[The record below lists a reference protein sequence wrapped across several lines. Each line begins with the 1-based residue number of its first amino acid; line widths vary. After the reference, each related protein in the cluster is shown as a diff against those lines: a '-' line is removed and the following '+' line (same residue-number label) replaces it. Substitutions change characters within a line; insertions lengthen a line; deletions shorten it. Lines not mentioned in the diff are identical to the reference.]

1 MSLPLRDALRA
12 PFDSARWRELLG
24 EIFASVEFDRHPVAH
39 PVPTDR
45 IRACREFGRVK
56 LADGRGLVLLEI
68 EIGETIDLLR
78 NRVELRNLVARF
90 IDQDRAHGVL
100 AVIRSGQAEYRLTFA
115 SRVSEFNATAE
126 AFVQRETAT
135 RRFTYIL
142 GPGQPCRTAAT
153 RLASLA
159 AKRGTAQLKDLIDA
173 FSVDVLNKDF
183 FRAFCGMFDLVVA
196 EIRANHE
203 WPKEV
208 AEEEAQTLLDRL
220 IFLYFIQRKGW
231 LDRDRGFLSH
241 HFHDDGHAAQPDAT
255 SYLDSFL
262 RPVFKKLS
270 TPGPSA
276 DVSGHD
282 LPFLN
287 GGLFADEAGAEQ
299 RDDAIRR
306 RHTLRVRNHVFTR
319 VFDDL
324 LDIYAFT
331 IHEDSPLDHEVAV
344 DPEMLGHIFESLI
357 LQLDQTG
364 AGGQTTRDDTGSF
377 YTPRPSVR
385 YLCREALAAWLGS
398 LAIFGEDRK
407 KNIRALLAL
416 DASDGLDE
424 RALAALR
431 ELLTPDDAEAILRA
445 LDSLRA
451 CDPAVG
457 SGAFP
462 IGLLHELVNLARL
475 CETRARGKDPAETDS
490 HWLFD
495 TKTRFIERAIYGV
508 DLQARAIEICKLR
521 LWLSLVVDYPLDVD
535 PADCSAKSFRDA
547 LRKLPALPNLD
558 FKIRRANSLTDMIH
572 GEPVNLGKLHASDAA
587 RPALN
592 KLSSA
597 KLEFFHAESVAKKRD
612 LQLAIFDALTELAEI
627 ALRDARN
634 DLGLVPDDRNAA
646 RVAELERARAAV
658 GADRAL
664 VKSALQSKARVAD
677 KEAVIEQLRARFDD
691 PEKPTFVWQL
701 DFAEVFH
708 RPAITRL
715 SDWHETRALTGSQ
728 AAGFDIVVGNPPY
741 VRHEK
746 IKELKP
752 LLKDRFECFE
762 GTADLFVYFYERAVT
777 LLRLGGALA
786 FITSNK
792 YYRAGYGGKLRGFLA
807 RELTLHRLIDFG
819 DAPVFDAIAY
829 ASILVGSKTPPAK
842 DSAAIAYTWEPAMPL
857 DRISEVVAERGLRIA
872 QSELTPN
879 GWRLESP
886 AVLRLLAKL
895 RANGTPLGEY
905 VGGRFYRGIL
915 TGLNEA
921 FVVDRVT
928 RDRLIAEHASSAEI
942 LKPFLRGRDVKRWST
957 EFAEQ
962 YLIKIESSANVTHP
976 WSGKDEQE
984 AARIFA
990 KAFPAIHRWLGTFQD
1005 GLKKRD
1011 DQGAYFWELRSC
1023 VYWQEFSAA
1032 KLIYPNICKRNEF
1045 AWDESGMLTNQKAF
1059 IIPCGSKFLLSV
1071 LNSSVMLWLFSK
1083 VLTRL
1088 QNEFYE
1094 PSAIYM
1100 ETIPIPA
1107 ATPGEQAALSALVDR
1122 ILAAKRTGDEATVA
1136 GLEAEID
1143 THVFRL
1149 YGLTPEEIQ
1158 LVQGA
1163 Q

>member
-12 PFDSARWRELLG
+12 PFDPARWRELLG
-24 EIFASVEFDRHPVAH
+24 EIFASVEFDRQPVAH

-100 AVIRSGQAEYRLTFA
+100 ALIRSGQPEYRLTFA
-115 SRVSEFNATAE
+115 SRVSEFDAAAE

-135 RRFTYIL
+135 RRFTYVL

-153 RLASLA
+153 RLAGLA
-159 AKRGTAQLKDLIDA
+159 GRRDTTQLKDLIDT

-183 FRAFCGMFDLVVA
+183 FRAFCGIFDLVVA
-196 EIRANHE
+196 EIRANHP
-203 WPKEV
+203 WPREV

-231 LDRDRGFLSH
+231 LDRDRAFLSR
-241 HFHDDGHAAQPDAT
+241 HFHDDGHAARPDAT
-255 SYLDSFL
+255 TYLDSFL

-270 TPGPSA
+270 TPGFAA
-276 DVSGHD
+276 DMAGHD

-306 RHTLRVRNHVFTR
+306 RHTLRVRNHIFAR

-364 AGGQTTRDDTGSF
+364 AGGQSARDDTGSF

-398 LAIFGEDRK
+398 LPIFGANRK
-407 KNIRALLAL
+407 PDIRALLTL

-424 RALAALR
+424 GEMKTLR

-495 TKTRFIERAIYGV
+495 AKTRFIERAIYGV

-572 GEPVNLGKLHASDAA
+572 GEPVNLGKLRENDAA

-634 DLGLVPDDRNAA
+634 DLGLVPDERNAA

-708 RPAITRL
+708 RPAVM
-715 SDWHETRALTGSQ
+715 RAGQSEPGVPGDP
-728 AAGFDIVVGNPPY
+728 GFDIVVANPPY

-792 YYRAGYGGKLRGFLA
+792 FYRAGYGGKLRAYLA

-829 ASILVGSKTPPAK
+829 ASILVGSKALPAK

-857 DRISEVVAERGLRIA
+857 DRISEVVAERGQRLV
-872 QSELTPN
+872 QSELTAE
-879 GWRLESP
+879 GWRLESS
-886 AVLRLLAKL
+886 AGLRLLEKIRSA
-895 RANGTPLGEY
+895 GTPLREH
-905 VGGRFYRGIL
+905 VQSRVYRGIT

-921 FVVDRVT
+921 FVLGAAT
-928 RDRLIAEHASSAEI
+928 RAKLAADASCEVLI
-942 LKPFLRGRDVKRWST
+942 KPYIRGRDIDRWTLAPCDLSLLFTRRGVSIDKGNAALKHLAQFRGKLEPGVPGGRKPGTYKWFEIQDNIAYWREFDRPKIVST
-957 EFAEQ
+957 KVSIRPTFAFDIDGK
-962 YLIKIESSANVTHP
+962 YLGNT
-976 WSGKDEQE
+976 
-984 AARIFA
+984 
-990 KAFPAIHRWLGTFQD
+990 
-1005 GLKKRD
+1005 
-1011 DQGAYFWELRSC
+1011 AYFFPIEVGALY
-1023 VYWQEFSAA
+1023 VLA
-1032 KLIYPNICKRNEF
+1032 L
-1045 AWDESGMLTNQKAF
+1045 
-1059 IIPCGSKFLLSV
+1059 
-1071 LNSSVMLWLFSK
+1071 LNSAVFFAYAKRVFVEKEGGWFEVQPEGLEAF
-1083 VLTRL
+1083 
-1088 QNEFYE
+1088 
-1094 PSAIYM
+1094 
-1100 ETIPIPA
+1100 PIPA
-1107 ATPGEQAALSALVDR
+1107 ATPTEQATLTALVDR
-1122 ILAAKRTGDEATVA
+1122 ILAAKRAGDEATVKA
-1136 GLEAEID
+1136 LEAEID

-1149 YGLTPEEIQ
+1149 YGLTAEERTLIEGQ
-1158 LVQGA
+1158 A
-1163 Q
+1163 

>member
-1 MSLPLRDALRA
+1 MSLPLREALRA

-24 EIFASVEFDRHPVAH
+24 EIFASVEFDLHPVAH
-39 PVPTDR
+39 LVPTDR

-68 EIGETIDLLR
+68 EIGDTIDLLR

-100 AVIRSGQAEYRLTFA
+100 AIIRSGQPEYRLTFA
-115 SRVSEFNATAE
+115 SRVSEFDAAAE

-135 RRFTYIL
+135 RRFTYVL

-153 RLASLA
+153 RLAGLA
-159 AKRGTAQLKDLIDA
+159 GRRDTAQLKDLIDA

-183 FRAFCGMFDLVVA
+183 FRAFCGIFDLVVA
-196 EIRANHE
+196 EIRANHP

-231 LDRDRGFLSH
+231 LDRDRAFLSR
-241 HFHDDGHAAQPDAT
+241 HFHDDGHAAKPDAT

-270 TPGPSA
+270 TPGFAA
-276 DVSGHD
+276 DMAGHD

-306 RHTLRVRNHVFTR
+306 RHTLRVRNHIFAR

-364 AGGQTTRDDTGSF
+364 AGGQSSRGDTGSF
-377 YTPRPSVR
+377 YTPRPIVR
-385 YLCREALAAWLGS
+385 YVCREALAEWLET
-398 LAIFGEDRK
+398 LPIFAENRK
-407 KNIRALLAL
+407 TNIRPLLAL

-424 RALAALR
+424 RELATLR

-475 CETRARGKDPAETDS
+475 AETRARGKDPVETDS

-558 FKIRRANSLTDMIH
+558 FKIRRANSLIDMIH
-572 GEPVNLGKLHASDAA
+572 GVPVNLGKLRENTASN
-587 RPALN
+587 PALN
-592 KLSSA
+592 RLSSA
-597 KLEFFHAESVAKKRD
+597 KHDFFHAQSVAKKRD

-634 DLGLVPDDRNAA
+634 DLGLVPDERNAA

-658 GADRAL
+658 GADRVL
-664 VKSALQSKARVAD
+664 VKSALHSKARVAD

-708 RPAITRL
+708 RPAVMRVGQ
-715 SDWHETRALTGSQ
+715 SEPSMPGEP
-728 AAGFDIVVGNPPY
+728 GFDIAVANPPY
-741 VRHEK
+741 IPMESISETDRIAFQLRYV
-746 IKELKP
+746 ELTRKF
-752 LLKDRFECFE
+752 DS
-762 GTADLFVYFYERAVT
+762 AAVFILRT
-777 LLRLGGALA
+777 LEILQPCGCLA
-786 FITSNK
+786 FISSVTWQTGEN
-792 YYRAGYGGKLRGFLA
+792 YAGLRKTIFTKA
-807 RELTLHRLIDFG
+807 TLQRLINL
-819 DAPVFDAIAY
+819 PFDIFAAAY
-829 ASILVGSKTPPAK
+829 VDTGIYTITRRESDHYYISILPKKAKIEDFNAVPFVKVPTSLVVPPSYKVVLNPQATIIYRRLAAKPNITTLGAVTNSTQGLAGNRFRRTDTPQTPTHMPF
-842 DSAAIAYTWEPAMPL
+842 AANVTVARYTLEIAATETVEMADHPSLIAFYKADEKL
-857 DRISEVVAERGLRIA
+857 LIRRIISR
-872 QSELTPN
+872 QD
-879 GWRLESP
+879 
-886 AVLRLLAKL
+886 RLLAAMTSAAMVFKKDIQPFVITHEAL
-895 RANGTPLGEY
+895 SAKYLLALVNSSLLSWLY
-905 VGGRFYRGIL
+905 VQ
-915 TGLNEA
+915 TSA
-921 FVVDRVT
+921 
-928 RDRLIAEHASSAEI
+928 IA
-942 LKPFLRGRDVKRWST
+942 T
-957 EFAEQ
+957 
-962 YLIKIESSANVTHP
+962 
-976 WSGKDEQE
+976 KDDFRQTTL
-984 AARIFA
+984 A
-990 KAFPAIHRWLGTFQD
+990 
-1005 GLKKRD
+1005 
-1011 DQGAYFWELRSC
+1011 ELRSLP
-1023 VYWQEFSAA
+1023 VRLIEHSDPDDKAA
-1032 KLIYPNICKRNEF
+1032 H
-1045 AWDESGMLTNQKAF
+1045 D
-1059 IIPCGSKFLLSV
+1059 
-1071 LNSSVMLWLFSK
+1071 
-1083 VLTRL
+1083 
-1088 QNEFYE
+1088 
-1094 PSAIYM
+1094 AIV
-1100 ETIPIPA
+1100 A
-1107 ATPGEQAALSALVDR
+1107 RVDD
-1122 ILAAKRTGDEATVA
+1122 ILAAKRAGDEATVTA
-1136 GLEAEID
+1136 LEAEID

-1149 YGLTPEEIQ
+1149 YGLTDDERKLIE
-1158 LVQGA
+1158 GHA
-1163 Q
+1163 

>member
-1 MSLPLRDALRA
+1 MSIPLRDALRA
-12 PFDSARWRELLG
+12 PFDSARWRDLLG
-24 EIFASVEFDRHPVAH
+24 EIFSSVEFDRQPVAH

-68 EIGETIDLLR
+68 EIGDSIDLLR

-100 AVIRSGQAEYRLTFA
+100 AFIRSGEAEYRLTFA
-115 SRVSEFNATAE
+115 SRVSEFDEAAE
-126 AFVQRETAT
+126 IFVQRETAT

-153 RLASLA
+153 RLAELA

-231 LDRDRGFLSH
+231 LDRDRQFLSR
-241 HFHDDGHAAQPDAT
+241 HFHDDGHAAKPDAT
-255 SYLDSFL
+255 TYLDSFL

-270 TPGPSA
+270 TPGSSA
-276 DVSGHD
+276 DVAGHD

-306 RHTLRVRNHVFTR
+306 RTQLRVRNHVFTR

-344 DPEMLGHIFESLI
+344 DPEMLGLIFESLI

-385 YLCREALAAWLGS
+385 YLCREALATWLGS
-398 LAIFGEDRK
+398 LPIFGKGRQPD
-407 KNIRALLAL
+407 IRALLAL

-424 RALAALR
+424 SELATLR

-475 CETRARGKDPAETDS
+475 CATRARGKDPVETDS
-490 HWLFD
+490 QWLFD

-627 ALRDARN
+627 VLRVARN
-634 DLGLVPDDRNAA
+634 ELGLVPDEHRAA
-646 RVAELERARAAV
+646 SVAELERARAAV

-701 DFAEVFH
+701 DFAEVFQ
-708 RPAITRL
+708 RPAIM
-715 SDWHETRALTGSQ
+715 RAGQSQ
-728 AAGFDIVVGNPPY
+728 SGVPGEPGFDIVVGNPPY

-792 YYRAGYGGKLRGFLA
+792 FYRAGYGGKLRAYLA

-829 ASILVGSKTPPAK
+829 ASILVGSKVQPPK

-857 DRISEVVAERGLRIA
+857 DRISEVVAERGLRVA
-872 QSELTPN
+872 QSELTAK

-886 AVLRLLAKL
+886 VILALIAKL
-895 RANGTPLGEY
+895 RAAGKPLGEY
-905 VGGRFYRGIL
+905 VKGRIYRGIL

-921 FVVDRVT
+921 FVVDRAT
-928 RDRLIAEHASSAEI
+928 RDRLVAEHNSSAAF
-942 LKPFLRGRDVKRWST
+942 LKPFLRGRDVKRWAV
-957 EFAEQ
+957 EFAER
-962 YLIKIESSANVTHP
+962 YLIKIESSANRTHP
-976 WSGKDEQE
+976 WTGKDALE
-984 AARIFA
+984 AEAIFA
-990 KAFPAIHRWLGTFQD
+990 AKHPAIHRWLKPFRA
-1005 GLKKRD
+1005 GLIQRD
-1011 DQGAYFWELRSC
+1011 DQGVYFWELRSC
-1023 VYWQEFSAA
+1023 VFWDAFSQPKVIIPSIVARAECAVDADAFFCNDKTSICVSDDAPYLAALLNSAA
-1032 KLIYPNICKRNEF
+1032 GEWFIRKTAAEKQGGFFEF
-1045 AWDESGMLTNQKAF
+1045 KPMYA
-1059 IIPCGSKFLLSV
+1059 
-1071 LNSSVMLWLFSK
+1071 
-1083 VLTRL
+1083 
-1088 QNEFYE
+1088 
-1094 PSAIYM
+1094 SA
-1100 ETIPIPA
+1100 IPIPA
-1107 ATPGEQAALSALVDR
+1107 ATPTEQATLTALVDR
-1122 ILAAKRTGDEATVA
+1122 ILAAKRAGDEATVKA
-1136 GLEAEID
+1136 LEAEID

-1149 YGLTPEEIQ
+1149 YGLTAEERKLIE
-1158 LVQGA
+1158 GTP
-1163 Q
+1163 